1 MEQYAG
7 GNPEA
12 FIRVYDVVAPRIFAF
27 LLRQTR
33 NRAQAEDL
41 LQQTMLQVHR
51 ARDQFIP
58 GAAVVPWAFAIARRF
73 LIDSVRRGPRE
84 ILNDGAELDVRAAT
98 SPRADDLVAA
108 SELAARIERTL
119 AQLPEQQRTA
129 FQLIKQE
136 GLTFAEAAEVLGT
149 TVAAVKLRAHRAY
162 TAVRLELGS
171 DVATELEEPDAEGC
185 LRPQGVRS

>member
-7 GNPEA
+7 GNSEA
-12 FIRVYDVVAPRIFAF
+12 FTRVYDAVAPRLFAF

-119 AQLPEQQRTA
+119 AKLPEQQRTA

-171 DVATELEEPDAEGC
+171 EIASELQEPDAEGY
-185 LRPQGVRS
+185 LRPEGVRS

>member
-84 ILNDGAELDVRAAT
+84 ILHDGTELDIRAAT